1 MRKLIL
7 LCGAVLF
14 LAAQPPVLLRA
25 QFQQPTEDEL
35 KMTADPMAPGAD
47 AAYLNIDEVSNDPMH
62 YRSTYMRIKVLT
74 EKGKELAT
82 VEVPYLKGPFK
93 ISDIKGRTIHPDGAV
108 VPLTVK
114 PEDLMVS
121 KTGERQIAKMV
132 FSLPDVTVGSILEYR
147 YEIRYDDNLFS
158 SPSWQ
163 LQRKYFVHQAHYSFT
178 PFKAFM
184 PDGTPGTGTNWY
196 LTDSRGRAA
205 NALIWWS
212 RLPQGVTFKTSVN
225 GSYSVDVNNIPP
237 SPD

>member
-82 VEVPYLKGPFK
+82 VELPYLKGAFK
-93 ISDIKGRTIHPDGAV
+93 VSDIKGRTIHPDGAV

-121 KTGERQIAKMV
+121 KDR
-132 FSLPDVTVGSILEYR
+132 
-147 YEIRYDDNLFS
+147 
-158 SPSWQ
+158 
-163 LQRKYFVHQAHYSFT
+163 
-178 PFKAFM
+178 
-184 PDGTPGTGTNWY
+184 
-196 LTDSRGRAA
+196 RAA
-205 NALIWWS
+205 DCQDGLQPA
-212 RLPQGVTFKTSVN
+212 RCHGGEHP
-225 GSYSVDVNNIPP
+225 
-237 SPD
+237 